1 MLVRFACALAVML
14 AVEGAV
20 FAAYNRDLLFL
31 RTPVEELARAPID
44 TIRAHA
50 VSALERERVARRHL
64 DAIAHVA
71 RLRGLDDLEL
81 NALTRLHEAYPQDPE
96 VALLLA
102 DALRRGGR
110 YEEAETVYQQ
120 LLAPSHGGR

>member
-1 MLVRFACALAVML
+1 MLLRFACALAVML

-44 TIRAHA
+44 AIRGHA
-50 VSALERERVARRHL
+50 VAALERDRVARRHL

-81 NALTRLHEAYPQDPE
+81 NALTRLHERYPQDPE

-110 YEEAETVYQQ
+110 YTEAESVYQQ
-120 LLAPSHGGR
+120 LLSPSHGGR

>member
-1 MLVRFACALAVML
+1 MLLRFACALAVML

-31 RTPVEELARAPID
+31 RTPVEELADAPID

-50 VSALERERVARRHL
+50 VSALERDRVARRHL

-71 RLRGLDDLEL
+71 RLRGLDDIEL
-81 NALTRLHEAYPQDPE
+81 NALTRLRERYPQDPE

-110 YEEAETVYQQ
+110 YREAEIVYQQ
-120 LLAPSHGGR
+120 LLAPSPGGR